1 MSPLLGGNFVLVI
14 NTLVTGIDPPLAWE
28 AGPCAGGLISER
40 AQASQRVGE
49 GLPL

>member
-1 MSPLLGGNFVLVI
+1 MSGCASVLVI

-28 AGPCAGGLISER
+28 VDPCAGDSISER
-40 AQASQRVGE
+40 AQASQRLVE